1 MAGVAVVGSG
11 NYDLEI
17 DTGYNWNA
25 FTLDDDPKGTLDS
38 TDYVLDGTDQYA
50 SVMDGTIGLTAKRGR
65 ANTGDQ
71 FPYGTMNFTLN
82 DTYADGVFNPFDTSS
97 PYYDPNDSLP
107 GLAPLRKVRF
117 SRYDSL
123 GVKEYLW
130 VGYIVN
136 FDYTFTLGGLDT
148 VSVSCADF
156 SYQLG
161 QTFLAEWNVTEQ
173 LSSDRFDDLLDLPEV
188 DYQGT
193 RSIETGVATLG
204 GTSSYTVANGTS
216 VAGYANKIM
225 DAEQGR
231 IFVDREG
238 TITFQK
244 RIGQVLGVPIAEF
257 HDTNPP
263 TKISYSAIDIAF
275 QADTVVNRA
284 SVTRPDGSGPG
295 PGGAPTP
302 QVAEDLASQAAYLVQ
317 TKSITESLVYNDAS
331 ALTLAEYLLNAN
343 PEARFNSLGTEFP
356 GTPALDQDLLA
367 LLDIGDVINIEK
379 SITTS
384 EGPTQF
390 AQNLTIEGL
399 EHRLTLSAG
408 HAVTYFTAPTTIVYE
423 LVLDDIVYGR
433 INEDNVLG

>member
-11 NYDLEI
+11 LYDLEI

-97 PYYDPNDSLP
+97 PYYDPNNSLP

-148 VSVSCADF
+148 VSVTCADF

-173 LSSDRFDDLLDLPEV
+173 LSSDRFNDLLDLPEV

-204 GTSSYTVANGTS
+204 GAAAYTVANGTS

-244 RIGQVLGVPIAEF
+244 RIGQVLGVPVAEF

-263 TKISYSAIDIAF
+263 TKIGYSAIDIAF

-284 SVTRPDGSGPG
+284 SIQHA
-295 PGGAPTP
+295 GATSPE
-302 QVAEDLASQAAYLVQ
+302 VAEDLTSQATYLIQ
-317 TKSITESLVYNDAS
+317 TTSITDSLVHNDAA

-343 PEARFNSLGTEFP
+343 PEPRFNSIGTEFP
-356 GTPALDQDLLA
+356 GTPALDQDTLA
-367 LLDIGDVINIEK
+367 LLDVGDVINVQK

-390 AQNLTIEGL
+390 AQNLTVEGL

-423 LVLDDIVYGR
+423 LILNDSVYGTLD
-433 INEDNVLG
+433 EDNVLG